1 MNFVGIATDSK
12 YMFYDGRAF
21 SGREQYRER
30 KTEMEEELRTNYN
43 LLKQIG
49 VDDNP
54 TLSEKVLVNLETAIN
69 ESLQREKKF
78 YGKKRNVIKS
88 FTPNDINGFITQS
101 KEIEE
106 QLSSILLQGK
116 NIGDQ
121 GYAELLAEI
130 GSEDFLNRITVRS
143 ATLSYQLAGGAKTV
157 KGKKAQTKI
166 REVGKNKVQTAL
178 TKSLLTKKRDSNVLE
193 IKKNPSLHGVLDLL
207 LQGYN
212 RKMTTEIK
220 KFLLN
225 EEETTKI
232 LGQSLDSIL
241 LNLLS
246 NNDLIVDRQKKTGPR
261 ATFNEGLSKSLFK
274 KMAFQIKQV
283 ATEYQKETTG
293 DIQQVFNNLAE
304 GNFIKNANNNF
315 SLKLNQMGEKG
326 IYTQEMEVVFYE
338 KNIQGDLV
346 KKENLDNRTIAEAF
360 YNLLI
365 NNLRSV
371 AGKDWLIKNKAKFIK
386 SLSTSLNTKHQ
397 QYYAFNKSVISG
409 IMGSINAILTFS
421 MGTRKKVSETGF
433 ELNELGQQI
442 GADLKVGSGAST
454 VGIQIKNLSS
464 VKGDLISLYSD
475 TSFSLDSGT
484 ASKYIDREILD
495 IIKFLLANEKL
506 MSEKFGMNLDRTQI
520 EKLLLNFLPQ
530 FLRVSRLD
538 ADLELPNSFYLLNG
552 KIITASHVLAIAYQ
566 NAKGVLQQAK
576 NKTINQIVQIQG
588 SKIDYITIEDDA
600 EISKYA
606 WMKDGQ
612 QKCAPNAPIA
622 ITVDGTTYPQDITKK
637 NLLSNIRV
645 NFKGIKIKI

>member
-21 SGREQYRER
+21 SGRDQYRER

-54 TLSEKVLVNLETAIN
+54 TLSEKVLENLEISIN

-78 YGKKRNVIKS
+78 YGNKRNVIKS

-121 GYAELLAEI
+121 GYTELLAEI

-261 ATFNEGLSKSLFK
+261 ATFNEELSKSLFK
-274 KMAFQIKQV
+274 KMAFQIKKV

-304 GNFIKNANNNF
+304 GNFIKNTNNNF

-326 IYTQEMEVVFYE
+326 IYTQEMELVFYE
-338 KNIQGDLV
+338 KNVQGDLV
-346 KKENLDNRTIAEAF
+346 RKENLDKRTVAEAF
-360 YNLLI
+360 YNLFI
-365 NNLRSV
+365 NNLRSP
-371 AGKDWLIKNKAKFIK
+371 AAKEWLIKNKAKFIK
-386 SLSTSLNTKHQ
+386 SLSASLNTKHQ

-484 ASKYIDREILD
+484 ASKYIDREVLD

-506 MSEKFGMNLDRTQI
+506 MSEKFGMNLDRSQI

-566 NAKGVLQQAK
+566 NAKEILQQAK
-576 NKTINQIVQIQG
+576 NKTANQIVQIQG
-588 SKIDYITIEDDA
+588 SKIDYTTIKDDA
-600 EISKYA
+600 EVSKYA
-606 WMKDGQ
+606 RMKDGQ
-612 QKCAPNAPIA
+612 QKSAPNAPIA

-637 NLLSNIRV
+637 NLLSGIRV

>member
-30 KTEMEEELRTNYN
+30 KAEMEEELRTNYN

-54 TLSEKVLVNLETAIN
+54 TLSEKVLANLETSIN

-78 YGKKRNVIKS
+78 YGHKRNVIKS

-106 QLSSILLQGK
+106 QLSNILLQGK

-121 GYAELLAEI
+121 GYTELLAEI

-166 REVGKNKVQTAL
+166 REIGKNKVQAAL

-207 LQGYN
+207 LQGYD

-246 NNDLIVDRQKKTGPR
+246 NSGLIVDRKKKTGPR
-261 ATFNEGLSKSLFK
+261 VTFNEGLSKSLFK

-326 IYTQEMEVVFYE
+326 IYTQEMEAVFYE
-338 KNIQGDLV
+338 KNIQGNLV
-346 KKENLDNRTIAEAF
+346 KKENLNNRTIAEAF

-484 ASKYIDREILD
+484 ASKYIDREVLD

-506 MSEKFGMNLDRTQI
+506 MSEKFGMSLDRTQI

-566 NAKGVLQQAK
+566 NAKEVLQQAK

-588 SKIDYITIEDDA
+588 SKIDYVTIEDDA
-600 EISKYA
+600 EVSKYA

-612 QKCAPNAPIA
+612 QKSAPNAPIA

>member
-21 SGREQYRER
+21 SGRQQYGER

-49 VDDNP
+49 VDNNP
-54 TLSEKVLVNLETAIN
+54 TLSEKVLVNLETSIN

-78 YGKKRNVIKS
+78 YGNKRNVIKS

-106 QLSSILLQGK
+106 QLSNILLQGK

-121 GYAELLAEI
+121 GYTELLAEI

-212 RKMTTEIK
+212 KKMTTEIK

-346 KKENLDNRTIAEAF
+346 KKENLDNRTIAESF

-371 AGKDWLIKNKAKFIK
+371 AGKDWLIKK
-386 SLSTSLNTKHQ
+386 
-397 QYYAFNKSVISG
+397 
-409 IMGSINAILTFS
+409 
-421 MGTRKKVSETGF
+421 
-433 ELNELGQQI
+433 
-442 GADLKVGSGAST
+442 
-454 VGIQIKNLSS
+454 
-464 VKGDLISLYSD
+464 
-475 TSFSLDSGT
+475 
-484 ASKYIDREILD
+484 
-495 IIKFLLANEKL
+495 
-506 MSEKFGMNLDRTQI
+506 
-520 EKLLLNFLPQ
+520 
-530 FLRVSRLD
+530 
-538 ADLELPNSFYLLNG
+538 
-552 KIITASHVLAIAYQ
+552 
-566 NAKGVLQQAK
+566 
-576 NKTINQIVQIQG
+576 
-588 SKIDYITIEDDA
+588 
-600 EISKYA
+600 
-606 WMKDGQ
+606 
-612 QKCAPNAPIA
+612 
-622 ITVDGTTYPQDITKK
+622 
-637 NLLSNIRV
+637 
-645 NFKGIKIKI
+645 

>member
-30 KTEMEEELRTNYN
+30 KAEMEEELRTNYN

-54 TLSEKVLVNLETAIN
+54 TLSEKVLVNLETSIN

-78 YGKKRNVIKS
+78 YGNKRNVIKS

-106 QLSSILLQGK
+106 QLSNILLQGK

-121 GYAELLAEI
+121 GYTELLAEI
-130 GSEDFLNRITVRS
+130 GSEDFLNRITVRA

-166 REVGKNKVQTAL
+166 REIGKNKVQTAL

-246 NNDLIVDRQKKTGPR
+246 NNNLIVDRQKKTGPR

-326 IYTQEMEVVFYE
+326 IYTQEMELVFYE

-506 MSEKFGMNLDRTQI
+506 MSEKFGMSLDRTQI

-566 NAKGVLQQAK
+566 NAKEVLQQAK

-588 SKIDYITIEDDA
+588 SKIDYKTIEDDA
-600 EISKYA
+600 EVSKYA

-612 QKCAPNAPIA
+612 QKSAPNVPIA

-637 NLLSNIRV
+637 NLLSDIRV

>member
-21 SGREQYRER
+21 SGRDQYRER
-30 KTEMEEELRTNYN
+30 KAEMEEELRTNYN

-54 TLSEKVLVNLETAIN
+54 TLSEKVLANLETSIN

-78 YGKKRNVIKS
+78 YGHKRNVIKS

-106 QLSSILLQGK
+106 QLSNILLQGK

-121 GYAELLAEI
+121 GYTELLAEI

-143 ATLSYQLAGGAKTV
+143 ATLSYQLTGGAKTV
-157 KGKKAQTKI
+157 KGKKTQKKI
-166 REVGKNKVQTAL
+166 REIGKNKIQTAL
-178 TKSLLTKKRDSNVLE
+178 TKSLLTKKRGSNVLE

-207 LQGYN
+207 LQGYD

-246 NNDLIVDRQKKTGPR
+246 NSGLIVDRRKKTGPR

-283 ATEYQKETTG
+283 ATKYQKETTG

-315 SLKLNQMGEKG
+315 SLKLNQMGKKG
-326 IYTQEMEVVFYE
+326 IYTQEMEAVFYE

-360 YNLLI
+360 YNILI
-365 NNLRSV
+365 NNLKSV
-371 AGKDWLIKNKAKFIK
+371 AGKDWLIKNKTKFIK

-409 IMGSINAILTFS
+409 IMGSINAILIFS

-433 ELNELGQQI
+433 ELNELGQQV

-464 VKGDLISLYSD
+464 VKGDLIPLYSD

-484 ASKYIDREILD
+484 ASKYIDREVLD
-495 IIKFLLANEKL
+495 IIRFLLANEKL
-506 MSEKFGMNLDRTQI
+506 MSEKFGMSLDRTQI

-552 KIITASHVLAIAYQ
+552 KIITASHVLAVAYQ
-566 NAKGVLQQAK
+566 NAKEVLQQAK

-588 SKIDYITIEDDA
+588 SKIDYVTIEDDA
-600 EISKYA
+600 EVSKYA

-612 QKCAPNAPIA
+612 QKPAPNAPIA
-622 ITVDGTTYPQDITKK
+622 ITVDGTIYPQDITKK
-637 NLLSNIRV
+637 NLLSDIRV